1 MNDQMQSPD
10 EARIEELAAYEL
22 DDWDA
27 MVLRELAAAYDAV
40 DPVPD
45 GLTERLEFALAL
57 DEVYAEVA
65 QLSRLS
71 VDRSSVRGQ
80 AAQTRTQTL
89 TFSADSL
96 TAMITVAAAADG
108 VVRVDGWLTPA
119 VALEVRL
126 RTTGQTLSVVSAD
139 TGRFAFEHVPG
150 GMAQLSFHPHG
161 DDGPSVVTPVFE
173 L

>member
-1 MNDQMQSPD
+1 MNDQRQSPD
-10 EARIEELAAYEL
+10 EARIDELAAQEL
-22 DDWDA
+22 DEWDA
-27 MVLRELAAAYDAV
+27 MLLTELAAAYDAV
-40 DPVPD
+40 DPVPA

-57 DEVYAEVA
+57 DEVFAEVA

-71 VDRSSVRGQ
+71 VDRASVRGQ
-80 AAQTRTQTL
+80 GLQTRTQTL

-108 VVRVDGWLTPA
+108 HVRIDGWLTPA
-119 VALEVRL
+119 AALEVRL
-126 RTTGQTLSVVSAD
+126 RTTEGTLRVGSAQ
-139 TGRFAFEHVPG
+139 TGRFAFERVPG